1 MRRGRGGR
9 ARGGGGEGSEAGLHG
24 RGRLARPR
32 PATHR
37 AVVALGVPPRHGDA
51 QLLLLSERVSREVLG
66 AVRRRQ
72 AASSTDVKS
81 GEVRRAAAIGKT
93 FLQRWQK
100 GCTGPA
106 PMCPATF
113 TERPVKR
120 SPRWMDEGGELG
132 RLDGGA
138 AGPSNERCR
147 TFPPSHIR
155 HPPRPPP
162 SPLRTLSLSLG
173 RPGGQGL
180 LREMASEDPP
190 TQPAFGNR
198 CVPGPG
204 RAGPR
209 ASSPP
214 RPAATPR
221 RRPAPPRPEGTGRRL
236 EGGGRMPPTR

>member
-1 MRRGRGGR
+1 MGGAGGRGAGEEKGRRRGSTGGAGSH
-9 ARGGGGEGSEAGLHG
+9 ARG
-24 RGRLARPR
+24 
-32 PATHR
+32 
-37 AVVALGVPPRHGDA
+37 PPRTAPSSPSGCRRGMATRNCCCSQRECQEKCLVLFDDGK
-51 QLLLLSERVSREVLG
+51 QL
-66 AVRRRQ
+66 
-72 AASSTDVKS
+72 STDVKS

-106 PMCPATF
+106 PKCPATF

-155 HPPRPPP
+155 HPPRHPP

-204 RAGPR
+204 RAGPG
-209 ASSPP
+209 ATSPP
-214 RPAATPR
+214 RPAAPPR